1 MKTTFYVYILLCK
14 DNSYYTGYT
23 NDLKN
28 RIKKHKKGIAAKYTR
43 SKGFKELVYFETH
56 PTKESAMKREY
67 AIKNTN
73 KAYKSRLVNEFEK
86 NLVVLDN

>member
-23 NDLKN
+23 NDLKS
-28 RIKKHKKGIAAKYTR
+28 RIKKHKEGIASKYTR
-43 SKGFKELVYFETH
+43 SKGFKELVYLETH

-67 AIKNTN
+67 VIKNQN
-73 KAYKSRLVNEFEK
+73 KAYKSKLVNGFQN

>member
-23 NDLKN
+23 NNLKN
-28 RIKKHKKGIAAKYTR
+28 RIKKHKEGIASKYIR

-67 AIKNTN
+67 AIKNQN
-73 KAYKSRLVNEFEK
+73 KAYKNRLVSEFQR
-86 NLVVLDN
+86 NSPP